1 MTFENMLRID
11 SQGGAVF
18 FQNPV
23 LENQGM
29 FMPRMKAWVQTIIIT
44 MPNNQLKGF

>member
-1 MTFENMLRID
+1 MIFENMLRID
-11 SQGGAVF
+11 IQGGTVF
-18 FQNPV
+18 FQNTV

-29 FMPRMKAWVQTIIIT
+29 FMPRMKAWIQTIIFT